1 MCTIKINDLM
11 QDKTFPDAGCVLFNM
26 IETKMN
32 NDEKLVLDL
41 TDVVS
46 LPSMFLNMS
55 IGAFIEK
62 YGVDLLRK
70 KISFSNISA
79 MQAKRIKEYIDRF

>member
-1 MCTIKINDLM
+1 MINTL
-11 QDKTFPDAGCVLFNM
+11 GE
-26 IETKMN
+26 I
-32 NDEKLVLDL
+32 
-41 TDVVS
+41 
-46 LPSMFLNMS
+46 
-55 IGAFIEK
+55 IEK